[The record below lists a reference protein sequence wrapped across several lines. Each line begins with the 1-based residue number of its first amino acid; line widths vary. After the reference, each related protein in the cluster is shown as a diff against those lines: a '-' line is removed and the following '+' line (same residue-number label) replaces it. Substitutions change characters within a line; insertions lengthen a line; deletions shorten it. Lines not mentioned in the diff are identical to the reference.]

1 MNEYCIITTACNKK
15 EIADKITKHLLTNRL
30 AACCQVFPIQSS
42 YWWEDEIVEEM
53 EYFIQIK
60 TKKSLFETVKEEIIK
75 VHDYDVCEVASYDI
89 TNGSEQFL
97 NWIDYETK

>member
-1 MNEYCIITTACNKK
+1 
-15 EIADKITKHLLTNRL
+15 
-30 AACCQVFPIQSS
+30 
-42 YWWEDEIVEEM
+42 M

-75 VHDYDVCEVASYDI
+75 VHDYDVPEIASYDM

>member
-1 MNEYCIITTACNKK
+1 
-15 EIADKITKHLLTNRL
+15 
-30 AACCQVFPIQSS
+30 
-42 YWWEDEIVEEM
+42 M